1 MKETKH
7 ATQAGSQSPSHEYPP
22 WELTAET
29 AALCWRRPAGL
40 RKVGRGASSWGD
52 QEEEENR
59 RGVQSPCHLSLGTH
73 ASLVQT
79 LQRQEPLGL

>member
-1 MKETKH
+1 MCST
-7 ATQAGSQSPSHEYPP
+7 SQFSITRHEYPP

-29 AALCWRRPAGL
+29 AALCWRRPAGP
-40 RKVGRGASSWGD
+40 RKVGHEALSWGD

-59 RGVQSPCHLSLGTH
+59 KGVQSPCHLSLGTH
-73 ASLVQT
+73 ASLVHT